1 MSLIVGIDLGTT
13 NSVAS
18 VYLNGEIKIVI
29 NDMGEI
35 ITPSVV
41 YINENNEVLV
51 GQKAKNLRMLH
62 PDNTISSIKR
72 LMGTNHVFKIGGR
85 EYTPEQISAFI
96 LKHIKELTEKFVG
109 EEINDAVITVPAYF
123 NDNQRKA
130 TIDAGRIAGFNV
142 RRIINEPTASCL
154 AYGLN
159 KNNFDGI
166 VLVYDFG
173 GGTFDVSILDVGE
186 GVYNV
191 ISTCGDNKLGGMDLD
206 QALVEVVCEN
216 FFKDFGIDLHQDKFA
231 IQKLYEECEKAKI
244 FLSTYDK
251 TRITIPF
258 ISANKKGPL
267 HLDYEITRKD
277 FEDIIKNYVDYTIQ
291 IVEKAIH
298 DANLELDSIDKV
310 LLVGGSSNIPLVKE
324 KLKELFGAKI
334 DNSINPSECVSIG
347 ASIQGAILNK
357 EIDDIVLVDVIPI
370 SLGVEVEGNLFI
382 PIINRNTPIPAE
394 NNRLF
399 TTIKDNQRSVEINVY
414 QGERKV
420 CSENIY
426 LGKLILENIKEAK
439 AGEPK
444 IRVFFS
450 IDVDGKLE
458 VKAYDEDTKVEQS
471 IKFDSYRKL
480 TKEEVDKL
488 IENAKKFEQQDLY
501 FESLIKTKTKIKVLK
516 EKLKD
521 YISEIKIKDEIMNE
535 IKFLFE
541 DIENNIDTNDLNKLK
556 DLYGSLIYYC
566 DELSFE
572 KEKYI
577 SEGLLKED

>member
-480 TKEEVDKL
+480 TK
-488 IENAKKFEQQDLY
+488 I
-501 FESLIKTKTKIKVLK
+501 
-516 EKLKD
+516 
-521 YISEIKIKDEIMNE
+521 
-535 IKFLFE
+535 
-541 DIENNIDTNDLNKLK
+541 
-556 DLYGSLIYYC
+556 
-566 DELSFE
+566 
-572 KEKYI
+572 
-577 SEGLLKED
+577 